1 MGGPTRAALAE
12 LCVSPDQPGSP
23 PPDSRELLRLKAEWL
38 KTKGYVYDPSTGLP
52 ALAAVVDE
60 IRRRVEAGERVG
72 AIYLDIQSEEQLEAI
87 YGWET
92 YDGLIQQVAH
102 AIQSLF
108 GGPLNASDIIA
119 LRGVRSDEFL
129 LFLSSEGRQ
138 HFDDRVLRRLRDR
151 IATEL
156 STLLQIEVGIEG
168 RRGLGLHTSCAMV
181 SVDPTMRF
189 ERVIYKV
196 VDEIKQQ
203 CRHERSE
210 QMTARLNELR
220 RILAAE
226 DIRVRYQPIVWL
238 ADRRI
243 FGFEALSGGPPGH
256 LFENSE
262 MLFSFAEKTDQIR
275 ELERLCRLQSLRG
288 AGDLSRGRK
297 LFLNTSVHSV
307 EDTEFFTGPVAEQAA
322 LIGVERRDIVLEI
335 TERVAVTSW
344 QSFRR
349 HLSALRAS
357 GFAVAIDDMGAGYS
371 SLHTVAEIE
380 PDYLKFDISLVRDIH
395 LSPIK
400 RDLLESLVDLARKI
414 DARVIA
420 EGVEKVEEYETLR
433 TMGVTFG
440 QGYYFARPGTV
451 ALDSQVP
458 VEPLPAPG

>member
-1 MGGPTRAALAE
+1 MNEAGA
-12 LCVSPDQPGSP
+12 PGANG
-23 PPDSRELLRLKAEWL
+23 RGELLRLRAEWL
-38 KTKGYVYDPSTGLP
+38 KAKGYVHDPITGLP
-52 ALAAVVDE
+52 ALPAVIEDV
-60 IRRRVEAGERVG
+60 RRRAESGERVG
-72 AIYLDIQSEEQLEAI
+72 VIYVDMQNEEQLEAI

-92 YDGLIQQVAH
+92 YDGLIQQVAD

-108 GGPLNASDIIA
+108 GGPLKGSDIIA
-119 LRGVRSDEFL
+119 MRGVRSDEFL
-129 LFLSSEGRQ
+129 IFLTSEGRAQ
-138 HFDDRVLRRLRDR
+138 FDERSLRRLRDR
-151 IATEL
+151 VVTEL

-168 RRGLGLHTSCAMV
+168 PRGLGLHSACAMI
-181 SVDPTMRF
+181 SFDPTMRI
-189 ERVIYKV
+189 ERVIYRV
-196 VDEIKQQ
+196 VDEIKDQ
-203 CRHERSE
+203 CRRERGE
-210 QMTARLNELR
+210 QLTARLAELR
-220 RILAAE
+220 RILQKE
-226 DIRVRYQPIVWL
+226 DILVRYQPIVWL
-238 ADRRI
+238 ADCRI
-243 FGFEALSGGPPGH
+243 FGFEALSGGPAGH

-288 AGDLSRGRK
+288 ARSLTPARK

-307 EDTEFFTGPVAEQAA
+307 EDTDFFTGPVADQAEA
-322 LIGVERRDIVLEI
+322 VGIVRRDIVLEI

-349 HLSALRAS
+349 HLSRLRAS

-414 DARVIA
+414 DAKVIA
-420 EGVEKVEEYETLR
+420 EGVEKPEEYQTLR
-433 TMGVTFG
+433 SMGVTFG

-451 ALDSQVP
+451 ALDWAEP
-458 VEPLPAPG
+458 VQPAALAE